1 MEKIKNMKKPAK
13 YFYLIFLDNIIKK
26 PEEAEEKWN
35 ALVAERINDE
45 TWNNIYNAPYQ
56 TTV

>member
-1 MEKIKNMKKPAK
+1 MEKITNLKKPAK
-13 YFYLIFLDNIIKK
+13 YLYLKFLDINIITK

-45 TWNNIYNAPYQ
+45 AWNNIYYHIPYMH
-56 TTV
+56 